1 MPRGTAGWTGR
12 DGAVAKHIEELNQK
26 CLAAYQANPA
36 LVEEHANAE
45 RIQTEGGYG
54 RRQIWELIQNG
65 ADEMLDDPGRIE
77 VILTEEYLYCANQ
90 GNPVTPIG
98 AGAIL
103 SAYRSGKRG
112 PEIGRFGLG
121 FKSVLG
127 VSRTPEFFSTA
138 GSFGFDPEFAAD
150 RIREVLGDQ
159 ADVPTLRL
167 ATPLDAPPA
176 AREDATLAEL
186 MGWATTVVRLPLME
200 GRGVW
205 LHTDLAEF
213 PAQFLVFSPHISRL
227 VLDDRARGLCRDI
240 HLEPGDH
247 EFEHRL
253 IEGGREDLWRVFS
266 SDFRPSKEASDDGGA
281 MAKRAVIR
289 F

>member
-1 MPRGTAGWTGR
+1 MSENNAWGGSDGR
-12 DGAVAKHIEELNQK
+12 VGRHIADLNER
-26 CLAAYQANPA
+26 CLRAYKANPA

-54 RRQIWELIQNG
+54 RRQVWELIQNG
-65 ADEMLDDPGRIE
+65 ADEMLEEPGE
-77 VILTEEYLYCANQ
+77 VHVVLTQEHLYCANQ
-90 GNPVTPIG
+90 GRPVSPEG

-103 SAYRSGKRG
+103 SAYRSSKRG

-213 PAQFLVFSPHISRL
+213 PAEFLVFSPHISRL
-227 VLDDRARGLCRDI
+227 VLDDRARAHCRDI
-240 HLEPGDH
+240 HLEAGDR

-253 IEGGREDLWRVFS
+253 IEGG
-266 SDFRPSKEASDDGGA
+266 
-281 MAKRAVIR
+281 
-289 F
+289 